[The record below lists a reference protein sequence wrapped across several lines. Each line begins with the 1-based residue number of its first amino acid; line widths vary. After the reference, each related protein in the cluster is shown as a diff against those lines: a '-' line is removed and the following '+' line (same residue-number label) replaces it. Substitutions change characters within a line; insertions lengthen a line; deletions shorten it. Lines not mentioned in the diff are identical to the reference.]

1 MIEAQAERDDKLA
14 EAAKDLK
21 EALAEA
27 DKNYK
32 ESVVEAQ
39 KTLAESLADVQ
50 KTYNEALDQIAK
62 DTQERIDDLKEKL
75 TELAKTLA
83 ELGAKQAAVN
93 ALKNAP
99 TVTPIIPRTSGSV
112 ADWRRGE
119 EASMSNFAITQNIS
133 YPTASASEISAQT
146 MNAIKFGT
154 ATLTLSQRG
163 ARVDI

>member
-1 MIEAQAERDDKLA
+1 
-14 EAAKDLK
+14 
-21 EALAEA
+21 
-27 DKNYK
+27 
-32 ESVVEAQ
+32 
-39 KTLAESLADVQ
+39 VQ

-99 TVTPIIPRTSGSV
+99 AYTPVMPTMPNNNGGYVNTNTIAGINAASGF
-112 ADWRRGE
+112 
-119 EASMSNFAITQNIS
+119 NLTQNIS

-146 MNAIKFGT
+146 MSAIKFGT
-154 ATLTLSQRG
+154 ATLPLSQRG